1 MLDIVNE
8 KLEKFMEKKSGLGDY
23 KVGRGVRFEDTGITE
38 KEAKDMER
46 LFESIQG
53 LEWGTSFPYLSSK

>member
-1 MLDIVNE
+1 MNE

-23 KVGRGVRFEDTGITE
+23 KVGRGVRFEGTGITE
-38 KEAKDMER
+38 KEAKHHMDR
-46 LFESIQG
+46 LFESIHD